1 MGFLRSYRTGDNGF
15 ITIEWTIWDLLQA
28 KLLAIIITIMVFG
41 ILTSL
46 IPLVWLF
53 FYFTPVTAHR
63 KEYNIIGFLAGVYF
77 LVDYHFGWMCWII
90 LNELFG
96 RYYDYLCYFNT
107 GLLLTH
113 LFLFVFESTMWNRLI
128 KHNSEEITRRIFVI
142 CVFLMV
148 FVGYFIGG
156 SMVKSFVTKY
166 KEPVKNVG
174 NA

>member
-28 KLLAIIITIMVFG
+28 KLLAIIITMMVFG

-53 FYFTPVTAHR
+53 FISHQLQLTEKNTILLVFSR
-63 KEYNIIGFLAGVYF
+63 CIF

-113 LFLFVFESTMWNRLI
+113 LFLFVLNQLCGI
-128 KHNSEEITRRIFVI
+128 D
-142 CVFLMV
+142 
-148 FVGYFIGG
+148 
-156 SMVKSFVTKY
+156 
-166 KEPVKNVG
+166 
-174 NA
+174 